1 MKELGLGGSSER
13 IETIKSAARSL
24 TAEVAELAEQICLI
38 PAPGYQEEDRA
49 RFVASQLETRGLAV
63 EIDDIFNVYARIP
76 GAGNGKALMI
86 SAHTDTVFPA
96 GTPITVQH
104 ADGRLVGP
112 AIGDNSAGV
121 ACLLG
126 TVDLIRKLDVQLP
139 GDIVLVA
146 NVGEEGLGNLRGIRA
161 AVDRFDGEIGG
172 VIALEGHNLGRVT
185 KGAVGSTRIR
195 ITVTGHGGHS
205 WGAFGEPSAIH
216 ALAAIVFDISRLQV
230 PLNPKT
236 TYNVGLIEGGVSVN
250 TIAPHASAVVDM
262 RSIDPAS
269 LARLSDQVEKIVHRW
284 ASNHI
289 TTEIEIL
296 GERPAGDQPLETPIV
311 QAAIDTLAALGFHP
325 EVNASSTDANIPIAR
340 GIPAVCIGL
349 THGDGAHR
357 VDEWIEIAPLGLGLA
372 QIGSLIDRWPVAG

>member
-1 MKELGLGGSSER
+1 MGGDGAR
-13 IETIKSAARSL
+13 VETIKSAAKSL
-24 TAEVAELAEQICLI
+24 TPAVADLAEQICLI
-38 PAPGYQEEDRA
+38 PAPGYQEEARA
-49 RFVASQLETRGLAV
+49 RFVASQLEARGLKV
-63 EIDDIFNVYARIP
+63 EVDDIFNVYARLP
-76 GAGNGKALMI
+76 GAGNGKSLMI
-86 SAHTDTVFPA
+86 SAHTDTVFPE
-96 GTPITVQH
+96 GTPISVEH
-104 ADGRLVGP
+104 RDGRLIGP

-126 TVDLIRKLDVQLP
+126 TVDLIRKLDLRTP

-161 AVDRFDGEIGG
+161 AVDRFGPEIGG

-195 ITVTGHGGHS
+195 ITVKGRGGHS

-230 PLNPKT
+230 PLDPKT

-250 TIAPHASAVVDM
+250 TIAPLASAVVDM
-262 RSIDPAS
+262 RSIDPGS
-269 LARLSDQVEKIVHRW
+269 LKRLSDQVEKIVQRW

-289 TTEIEIL
+289 STEIEIL
-296 GERPAGDQPLETPIV
+296 GERPAGNQPIETPIV
-311 QAAIDTLAALGFHP
+311 RAAIDTLSSLGFHP

-349 THGDGAHR
+349 THGEGAHR
-357 VDEWIEIAPLGLGLA
+357 VDEWIEIEPLGLGLA
-372 QIGSLIDRWPVAG
+372 QIACLVERWPIAG